1 MHRFGVAAAVAEE
14 VEVGFRV
21 IAWHNPC
28 AKRIRFAVH
37 FMRFHDHVRGGI
49 VEYRPTVSRNH
60 TIAERNRTIRLVE
73 RARCAFEIML
83 RLVAV
88 MPRIELGV
96 GHALDDYAQAFFAEW
111 LAIVRHIQRG
121 GVNNE

>member
-1 MHRFGVAAAVAEE
+1 
-14 VEVGFRV
+14 
-21 IAWHNPC
+21 
-28 AKRIRFAVH
+28 
-37 FMRFHDHVRGGI
+37 
-49 VEYRPTVSRNH
+49 
-60 TIAERNRTIRLVE
+60 
-73 RARCAFEIML
+73 ML

-121 GVNNE
+121 GVNNEQSVAMRHRELRVGAKIAVDHHLREIVLKFAGIRPFETDQRFR